1 MPEEIKTGTVRI
13 QELLYIEE
21 RRILANTIWRKTM
34 KVDQIRLVQETFGK
48 VRPISEEAAKLFY
61 NRLFE
66 LDPSLKSLFKG
77 DMETQGRMLMQMIDY
92 AVTFL
97 DEPDTL
103 IPTIQDLGIRHVGY
117 GVKEEYYE
125 TVGEALLWTL
135 EQGLG
140 RDFTPDV
147 KDAWAEA
154 YKLLSDTM
162 KSVARN

>member
-1 MPEEIKTGTVRI
+1 
-13 QELLYIEE
+13 
-21 RRILANTIWRKTM
+21 M
-34 KVDQIRLVQETFGK
+34 KVDQIKLVQETFDK

-77 DMETQGRMLMQMIDY
+77 DMKTQGKMLMQMLDY
-92 AVTFL
+92 AVTGL
-97 DEPDTL
+97 DRLDTIIL
-103 IPTIQDLGIRHVGY
+103 TIQNLGIRHASY
-117 GVKEEYYE
+117 GVKDEYYE

-140 RDFTPDV
+140 KDFTPDV
-147 KDAWAEA
+147 KDAWVEA

-162 KSVARN
+162 KSAT

>member
-1 MPEEIKTGTVRI
+1 MPEEIKTGTVRM

-21 RRILANTIWRKTM
+21 RRILVNTIWRNAM
-34 KVDQIRLVQETFGK
+34 KVDQIRLVQDTFDK

-77 DMETQGRMLMQMIDY
+77 DMKTQGKMLMQMLDY
-92 AVTFL
+92 AVTGL
-97 DEPDTL
+97 DRLDT
-103 IPTIQDLGIRHVGY
+103 IIVAIQDLGKRHAGY
-117 GVKEEYYE
+117 GVKDEYYE

-140 RDFTPDV
+140 KDFTPDV

-154 YKLLSDTM
+154 YKLLSDIM
-162 KSVARN
+162 KSAT